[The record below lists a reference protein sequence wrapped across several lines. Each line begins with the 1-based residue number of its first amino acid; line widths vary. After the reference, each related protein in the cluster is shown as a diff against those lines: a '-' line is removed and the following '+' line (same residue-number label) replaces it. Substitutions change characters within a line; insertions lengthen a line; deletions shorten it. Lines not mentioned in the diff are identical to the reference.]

1 MKIEVEYLRV
11 DMAEI
16 RNGEIYE
23 ATEIKDD
30 SRHYGVL
37 DHSGEWYAYPKT
49 LFEIISE

>member
-1 MKIEVEYLRV
+1 MKIKVEYLGV

-30 SRHYGVL
+30 SRYYRVL